1 MLPVLLHTHPH
12 RTPTPHH
19 TLTPP
24 PASGRLEDKSSLVRK
39 EALRLLQ
46 ALMLH
51 NPFGPTLPVDR
62 FEASLATHRGMLE
75 QLAPPDRSDA
85 LQAGIQVEAAPA
97 GGQGQQ
103 EEQAEGQEEAAVKAE
118 GEAEGMEVDGAAAAE
133 APSAEAEVEEEPA
146 QPARSREYPVPPR
159 PCTPVSPCCLSPT

>member
-1 MLPVLLHTHPH
+1 M
-12 RTPTPHH
+12 
-19 TLTPP
+19 
-24 PASGRLEDKSSLVRK
+24 RK